1 MIYTIKKD
9 ATMFKKYNKDAKQLS
24 SEKTAN
30 MVFRNIKAVNYLANI
45 HIYAHYEIKLL
56 QIFLASMI
64 FLWPCQRNLENI
76 TNV

>member
-30 MVFRNIKAVNYLANI
+30 MVFRNIKTVNYLAI
-45 HIYAHYEIKLL
+45 IDIYAHVYL
-56 QIFLASMI
+56 
-64 FLWPCQRNLENI
+64 
-76 TNV
+76 

>member
-45 HIYAHYEIKLL
+45 
-56 QIFLASMI
+56 
-64 FLWPCQRNLENI
+64 QRNQVTSNI
-76 TNV
+76 FSFNDFSMALPT

>member
-30 MVFRNIKAVNYLANI
+30 MVFRNIKTVNYFANI
-45 HIYAHYEIKLL
+45 KRNQVTSNILS
-56 QIFLASMI
+56 FNDFSMA
-64 FLWPCQRNLENI
+64 LP
-76 TNV
+76 T

>member
-30 MVFRNIKAVNYLANI
+30 MVFRNIETVNYLANI
-45 HIYAHYEIKLL
+45 HIYNEIKLL

-76 TNV
+76 KNV

>member
-45 HIYAHYEIKLL
+45 SRGYEIKRKLCY
-56 QIFLASMI
+56 FKYS
-64 FLWPCQRNLENI
+64 
-76 TNV
+76 

>member
-45 HIYAHYEIKLL
+45 HIYAHIKRNYSTSNILS
-56 QIFLASMI
+56 FNDFSMA
-64 FLWPCQRNLENI
+64 LP
-76 TNV
+76 T

>member
-1 MIYTIKKD
+1 
-9 ATMFKKYNKDAKQLS
+9 MFKKYNKDAKQLS

-45 HIYAHYEIKLL
+45 HIYALP

-64 FLWPCQRNLENI
+64 FLLPCQRNLENI

>member
-1 MIYTIKKD
+1 
-9 ATMFKKYNKDAKQLS
+9 MFKKYNKDAKQLS

-30 MVFRNIKAVNYLANI
+30 MVFRNIKTVNYLANI
-45 HIYAHYEIKLL
+45 HIYNEIKLL

>member
-1 MIYTIKKD
+1 
-9 ATMFKKYNKDAKQLS
+9 MFKKYNKDAKQLS

-30 MVFRNIKAVNYLANI
+30 MVFRNIKAFNYLANI
-45 HIYAHYEIKLL
+45 HIYAQLL

>member
-30 MVFRNIKAVNYLANI
+30 MVFRNIKTVNYLANI
-45 HIYAHYEIKLL
+45 HIYAHKTKLSYFKYSWL
-56 QIFLASMI
+56 Q
-64 FLWPCQRNLENI
+64 
-76 TNV
+76 

>member
-1 MIYTIKKD
+1 
-9 ATMFKKYNKDAKQLS
+9 MFKKYNKDAKQLS

-45 HIYAHYEIKLL
+45 HIYNEIKLL

>member
-30 MVFRNIKAVNYLANI
+30 MVFRNIKTVNYLANI
-45 HIYAHYEIKLL
+45 HIYAL
-56 QIFLASMI
+56 FLASMI